1 MEGKG
6 RALWAGGW
14 VGGERHRQRPWGT
27 QHGCGEVG
35 ARRAEL
41 SRGGEDAIRPLGP
54 WCGLSVLMLRAPV
67 LEETQMGGPGTQHQQ
82 EAWSLC
88 LCHTLIPGLG
98 QVWYLPWASAS
109 LPAQG
114 QSD

>member
-6 RALWAGGW
+6 RALRAGGW

-41 SRGGEDAIRPLGP
+41 SRGGRMQLGL
-54 WCGLSVLMLRAPV
+54 WVRGVVSR
-67 LEETQMGGPGTQHQQ
+67 
-82 EAWSLC
+82 S
-88 LCHTLIPGLG
+88 
-98 QVWYLPWASAS
+98 
-109 LPAQG
+109 
-114 QSD
+114 